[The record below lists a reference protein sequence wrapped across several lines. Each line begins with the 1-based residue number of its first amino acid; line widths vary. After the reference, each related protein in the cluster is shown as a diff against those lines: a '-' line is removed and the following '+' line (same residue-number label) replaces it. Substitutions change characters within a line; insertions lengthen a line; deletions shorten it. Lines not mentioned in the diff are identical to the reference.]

1 MLGTAKAYRVL
12 LDVLKLQRVG
22 RIRLPTVVLSIE
34 GAHRLGLQIHQP
46 FVHGRLPLLAEIVC
60 VLAPVLISI
69 VHAAARHDV
78 RRGYIATA
86 LASGATILGNDR
98 EWFSIA
104 FELRANFLL
113 LFKVYSS
120 CLVLA
125 MSIADWFEGPCRENY
140 MLSFGFCNRLCRL
153 LRVSGLFTDHISAG
167 HPGVLFHLCGSLWFL
182 KLVPRWPMIILVL
195 QGVGPLRCADLDR
208 LFV

>member
-22 RIRLPTVVLSIE
+22 RIRLPTVVLSVE
-34 GAHRLGLQIHQP
+34 GTHRLGLQIHQP
-46 FVHGRLPLLAEIVC
+46 FVHCRLPLLAEIVC

-78 RRGYIATA
+78 RRGYIAAA
-86 LASGATILGNDR
+86 LAIGATILSDDR
-98 EWFSIA
+98 EGLSIA
-104 FELRANFLL
+104 FDLRAESLL
-113 LFKVYSS
+113 LLKVHSS

-125 MSIADWFEGPCRENY
+125 MAIADRFEGPCREHCV
-140 MLSFGFCNRLCRL
+140 LCFGFCDRLGPL
-153 LRVSGLFTDHISAG
+153 LRVGGLFTDHISAG
-167 HPGVLFHLCGSLWFL
+167 HPGVLFHLCAGLWLL
-182 KLVPRWPMIILVL
+182 KLVPWWPMIILVL

-208 LFV
+208 LLV